1 MFRPFVTALRNGI
14 KSTTYVFW
22 KEMKGVFNDQGVF
35 IFFILVPLLYPLV
48 YSYIYSR
55 EVLHEVPVVVVDMDK
70 SMQSRDYLRRVDATP
85 DLDIVAQCA
94 DVEEARMA
102 LKLNEA
108 YGIIYI
114 PDNFSRALVA
124 GEQTSVTL
132 FCDMGSLLYY
142 KAVVLANTT
151 VSLAMNKEIKIMRS
165 GAVTAAQEELA
176 AYPIE
181 YEEVALFN
189 PSTGFASFLLPA
201 VLVLLLQQTMLLGV
215 GMSAGTMR
223 EGNKFRD
230 LIPMNRHYDGTLRI
244 LFGKGLCYFILY
256 LLVALYVL
264 CAVPRMFN
272 LLQLS
277 DPLTLLTFIVPFLLA
292 CVFFSLTA
300 SVVIKNRET
309 CMLIFVFTSV
319 PLLFLS
325 GISWPG
331 AAIPTFWKV
340 ISYAFPSTFGIN
352 GFVKINSMGAS
363 LWEVQFEY
371 IGLWLQ
377 CAVYFVLAF
386 FVYRWQVIQSRKHL
400 VKEYRRLKRASLENS
415 STKA

>member
-1 MFRPFVTALRNGI
+1 MKSSFLVALRSGI

-22 KEMKGVFNDQGVF
+22 KEMRGVFHDQGIF
-35 IFFILVPLLYPLV
+35 IFFILVPLFYPLL

-55 EVLHEVPVVVVDMDK
+55 EVLHEVPVVVVDMDR
-70 SMQSRDYLRRVDATP
+70 STLSRDYLRRVDATP
-85 DLDIVAQCA
+85 DVDIVAQCA
-94 DVEEARMA
+94 DMEEARMA

-108 YGIIYI
+108 YGVIFI
-114 PDNFSRALVA
+114 PETFSRSIAM
-124 GEQTSVTL
+124 GEQASVTL

-142 KAVVLANTT
+142 KAIVLSNTS
-151 VSLAMNKEIKIMRS
+151 VSLAMNKEIKIQRS
-165 GAVTAAQEELA
+165 GASTAEQGELA

-189 PSTGFASFLLPA
+189 PATGFASFLLPA
-201 VLVLLLQQTMLLGV
+201 VLILLLQQTMLLGV
-215 GMSAGTMR
+215 GMSAGSMR

-244 LFGKGLCYFILY
+244 LFGKGLCYFVIY
-256 LLVALYVL
+256 LLVSVYVL

-277 DPLTLLTFIVPFLLA
+277 DPLTLLGFIVPYLLA

-309 CMLIFVFTSV
+309 CMLMFVFTSV
-319 PLLFLS
+319 PLLFIS

-331 AAIPTFWKV
+331 ASIAPFWRIV
-340 ISYAFPSTFGIN
+340 SYAFPSTFGIN

-371 IGLWLQ
+371 VGLWIQ
-377 CAVYFVLAF
+377 CAVYFVLSF

-400 VKEYRRLKRASLENS
+400 VKEYRRLKRAAMQN
-415 STKA
+415 ADA